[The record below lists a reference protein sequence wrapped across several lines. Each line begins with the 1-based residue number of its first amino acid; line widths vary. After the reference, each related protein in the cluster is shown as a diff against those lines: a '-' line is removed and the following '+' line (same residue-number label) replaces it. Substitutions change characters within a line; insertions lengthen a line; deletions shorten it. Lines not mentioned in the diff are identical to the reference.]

1 MYWPEPPRP
10 VGIEVEI
17 SVADRDELGEGP
29 SDTARAAETVERE
42 AGGHVQAGHS
52 RHRPDQ
58 RVGVRCHGVRMAD
71 QFHDPRVM
79 QEWETAGRARE
90 KWLRMRLGWRPGRP
104 RAGPLDPPGPAPHPG
119 RPLTPPEQADSLC
132 P

>member
-10 VGIEVEI
+10 VGMEVEI
-17 SVADRDELGEGP
+17 SVAARDELGEGP

-71 QFHDPRVM
+71 QFHDPRVT
-79 QEWETAGRARE
+79 QEWETAGRAPE
-90 KWLRMRLGWRPGRP
+90 KGLPIPPGLGPGGARTGPRAPPQPPRPPGRP
-104 RAGPLDPPGPAPHPG
+104 RPAPG
-119 RPLTPPEQADSLC
+119 
-132 P
+132 